1 MYKHGL
7 QKVSRIFAACV
18 VAVTALSGCSFFS
31 SQSGEVSKTPVPV
44 SQALVRESSF
54 VPIIYPD
61 KVVELDLATGQERTI
76 PDDDL
81 IVENGKVWGRYLRLG
96 SDIRF
101 GKHQE
106 YIMFYNS
113 NLCAP
118 TMTTDIDTIGD
129 SSRPVRSFAIPEKK
143 YDDCEAEE
151 MGKAVDRINKNQK
164 EL

>member
-7 QKVSRIFAACV
+7 QKVSRILAACA
-18 VAVTALSGCSFFS
+18 VAVVALSGCSFFS
-31 SQSGEVSKTPVPV
+31 FQSEEMSKTPVPV

-54 VPIIYPD
+54 IPIIYPD
-61 KVVELDLATGQERTI
+61 KVVELDLATGKERTI
-76 PDDDL
+76 PDEDL

-96 SDIRF
+96 SEIRF
-101 GKHQE
+101 GKHQK

-118 TMTTDIDTIGD
+118 TLTVDIDTIGD
-129 SSRPVRSFAIPEKK
+129 SSRPVRSFAIPEQK

-151 MGKAVDRINKNQK
+151 MGRAVDRINKNQK

>member
-7 QKVSRIFAACV
+7 QKVSRIVMTCA
-18 VAVTALSGCSFFS
+18 VAVVALSGCSFFS
-31 SQSGEVSKTPVPV
+31 SQSDEASKTPVPV
-44 SQALVRESSF
+44 SQTMVRESSF
-54 VPIIYPD
+54 IPIIYPD
-61 KVVELDLATGQERTI
+61 KVVELNLATGQERTI
-76 PDDDL
+76 PDNDL

-118 TMTTDIDTIGD
+118 TLTTDIDTIGD
-129 SSRPVRSFAIPEKK
+129 SSRPVRSFAIPERK

-151 MGKAVDRINKNQK
+151 LDRAVKRIDKKQS